1 MANKNLKK
9 HYKKQQDT
17 LGKAI
22 DDAATG
28 LTNVASGLIGGL
40 FSAAA
45 ESVKDSL
52 FKDEDDE

>member
-1 MANKNLKK
+1 MANKGIKK
-9 HYKKQQDT
+9 HYRKQQDV

-22 DDAATG
+22 DDTATG

-52 FKDEDDE
+52 FKDDNDD

>member
-1 MANKNLKK
+1 MANKGIKK
-9 HYKKQQDT
+9 HYKKQQDV

-22 DDAATG
+22 DDTATS

-52 FKDEDDE
+52 FKDDNDD